1 MTEICSE
8 HFFSA
13 ADFVLGIGL
22 TAVSISALG
31 IYKKRAADDKRISQ
45 MEEKLEGILE
55 MLKKLPLAS
64 AVVLITA
71 ASPALALDRTSPSP
85 RDQNVRY
92 VAYDPDNVVPL
103 RGTMGTSLMVTFS
116 PEEHIVKVAVSDSA
130 RLWTDVIK
138 DANGQLANYLF
149 LKPTVLKDDPAGYV
163 LAPQP
168 LMVVT
173 ERSGTLRHYQFLF
186 QAQPAGEAPDYAVF
200 FRYPTD
206 VTEKRQ
212 ANTRDRDKQ
221 IETLEVKRR
230 LKSETNLVS
239 PTPNTYDGSRNYRY
253 AARGDGRLAPAWVWD
268 NGYQTYFNYPQMQ
281 RIPSIFRGACGPSEA
296 TSESSTNGDVVRAP
310 GTAQVWCLRDQ
321 ASAVE
326 IYNLGWS
333 VFGSTPNTGTISPY
347 VERTVT
353 DGR

>member
-1 MTEICSE
+1 MTPQSLMTGTALMMAL
-8 HFFSA
+8 A
-13 ADFVLGIGL
+13 ATV
-22 TAVSISALG
+22 
-31 IYKKRAADDKRISQ
+31 
-45 MEEKLEGILE
+45 
-55 MLKKLPLAS
+55 
-64 AVVLITA
+64 
-71 ASPALALDRTSPSP
+71 PAYALDRTSPSP

-103 RGTMGTSLMVTFS
+103 RGTMGTALMVTFS

-130 RLWTDVIK
+130 RLMTDVVK
-138 DANGQLANYLF
+138 TGSEHLANYLF
-149 LKPTVLKDDPAGYV
+149 LKPIALKDDPAGYV
-163 LAPQP
+163 MPAQP
-168 LMVVT
+168 FMVIT
-173 ERSGTLRHYQFLF
+173 ERNGALRHYQFLF

-200 FRYPTD
+200 FRYPAD
-206 VTEKRQ
+206 VTATRQ
-212 ANTRDRDKQ
+212 ANTRERDKQ

-268 NGYQTYFNYPQMQ
+268 TGYTTYFNWPGMQ

-296 TSESSTNGDVVRAP
+296 TSESSTHGDVVIAP
-310 GTAQVWCLRDQ
+310 GTSQVWCLRDQ